1 MSRQDAVL
9 LALEAHLLS
18 RSLARNQQPLFLP
31 LLYQIIQIFKSL
43 SLARARALSFC
54 VRALS
59 LARSLFLAL
68 SLALSLF
75 LARGRVRVCV
85 YEFFHI

>member
-1 MSRQDAVL
+1 VSRQDAVL

-18 RSLARNQQPLFLP
+18 RSLVRNQEPLFLP
-31 LLYQIIQIFKSL
+31 LLYQIIQIYSSL

-59 LARSLFLAL
+59 LD
-68 SLALSLF
+68 LSLF

-85 YEFFHI
+85 YEFVHI